1 MYKFIVTSIFFC
13 GKWFFH
19 FSVAKKFLNIHHF
32 VLYEQNQN
40 VMVYQELFSGTL
52 TMTLS
57 KQPVTGHHGQTV
69 A

>member
-1 MYKFIVTSIFFC
+1 MC
-13 GKWFFH
+13 
-19 FSVAKKFLNIHHF
+19 VAKKFLNIHHF

-57 KQPVTGHHGQTV
+57 KQPLTGHHGQTV